1 MRPAETASFLGT
13 RRKGHMNPVYAR
25 LHEEGIRFFEYGITA
40 LDAYYDEPS
49 RPVRFV
55 LTECSVIDLA
65 RCFDSLHFPS
75 LPYADAALIFQ
86 ADEYR
91 FVCTEDARHF
101 RPGGAWSE
109 FLHDP
114 VTGIFHDKGNIYEAL
129 RQRALPVP
137 DSAACSLEQ
146 RFFEAAVLA
155 SLHPDGAS
163 LAREHIHL
171 PPSIPVQFQ
180 KDLLVTILAGPQ
192 PAAGLEFL
200 YRTGFIAREWPEIAQ
215 LDEVD
220 HSKDCHPEGNGW
232 AHTLETFTYRKDRAL
247 VLSLA
252 LLLHD
257 IGKPEAAQKEG
268 RRFDRHAEI
277 GALRARRFL
286 VRLGF
291 SLSIQ
296 NDVQFL
302 VRYHMFPA
310 ALGSLPVQIAEP
322 LVKDPRFP
330 TLLELFRCDE
340 FSSFKDPE
348 RYYESCNAYRTLMKH
363 MRNPYRTADGRR
375 VGTSRRA
382 AHF

>member
-1 MRPAETASFLGT
+1 
-13 RRKGHMNPVYAR
+13 MNSVYVR
-25 LHEEGIRFFEYGITA
+25 LQKEGIRFFEYGITA

-49 RPVRFV
+49 RPVRFI

-65 RCFDSLHFPS
+65 RCFDNLQFPG
-75 LPYADAALIFQ
+75 LPYADAALISQ
-86 ADEYR
+86 TEEYR
-91 FVCTEDARHF
+91 FACTDDVRHF
-101 RPGGAWSE
+101 RPLEAWTQ

-114 VTGIFHDKGNIYEAL
+114 VTGIFHDRSDIYEAL
-129 RQRALPVP
+129 RKRTLPIAEAQAGVVG
-137 DSAACSLEQ
+137 SGSIERQ
-146 RFFEAAVLA
+146 FFETALLA
-155 SLHPDGAS
+155 SLHPEGAR
-163 LAREHIHL
+163 LATEAIHL
-171 PPSIPVQFQ
+171 PPSPPAQFQ
-180 KDLLVTILAGPQ
+180 KDLLVTILAGPH

-200 YRTGFIAREWPEIAQ
+200 YRTGFIAREWPEIAM

-232 AHTLETFTYRKDRAL
+232 AHTLETFTYRKDRGL
-247 VLSLA
+247 VLALA

-277 GALRARRFL
+277 GASRARRFL
-286 VRLGF
+286 ARLGF
-291 SLSIQ
+291 SLSVQ

-330 TLLELFRCDE
+330 MLLELFRCDE
-340 FSSFKDPE
+340 FSSYKGPE